1 MKLVAALLTGLVCAT
16 AAAQVPQSIVFERR
30 GGVERQHVDFGDGY
44 VTLPSHSVL
53 SIEPHGGY
61 MFAIAGTVRPPN
73 TTTQWLRF
81 RFSSERLFTA
91 DDWSH
96 VAIVLRWQ
104 GTAQW
109 NRGHG
114 LILGRVWRQE
124 VAATCPTDWHRA
136 QFETWWLRPGEQQ
149 INVVYGNCGLPMFDR
164 LVYSVLIH
172 VADGGHVSAWI
183 TDDSTGATMFSRYVH
198 AVENEERSR
207 IDQFTGLA
215 FALVASRH
223 DAYRVRFDGI
233 ATGWF

>member
-1 MKLVAALLTGLVCAT
+1 
-16 AAAQVPQSIVFERR
+16 
-30 GGVERQHVDFGDGY
+30 
-44 VTLPSHSVL
+44 
-53 SIEPHGGY
+53 
-61 MFAIAGTVRPPN
+61 
-73 TTTQWLRF
+73 
-81 RFSSERLFTA
+81 
-91 DDWSH
+91 
-96 VAIVLRWQ
+96 
-104 GTAQW
+104 
-109 NRGHG
+109 
-114 LILGRVWRQE
+114 
-124 VAATCPTDWHRA
+124 
-136 QFETWWLRPGEQQ
+136 LRPGEQQ

-164 LVYSVLIH
+164 LVYSLLIH